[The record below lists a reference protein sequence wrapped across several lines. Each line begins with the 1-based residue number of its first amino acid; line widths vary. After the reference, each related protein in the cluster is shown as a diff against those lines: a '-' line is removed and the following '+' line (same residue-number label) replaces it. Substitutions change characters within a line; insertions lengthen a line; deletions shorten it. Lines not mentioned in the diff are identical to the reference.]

1 MESSGQSEFS
11 DSPRKVYSLTFWQ
24 NFILTL
30 ACAAGLIS
38 LVADG
43 PLWLT
48 LTAGTSA
55 IATLICIITTG
66 RLRQ

>member
-11 DSPRKVYSLTFWQ
+11 SSPKKAYSLSFWQ
-24 NFILTL
+24 NFLLTI

-48 LTAGTSA
+48 LTAGTLA
-55 IATLICIITTG
+55 IATLIWIITTG
-66 RLRQ
+66 RMR

>member
-11 DSPRKVYSLTFWQ
+11 NSPKKVYSLTFWQ
-24 NFILTL
+24 NFLLTL

-38 LVADG
+38 LVADV

-48 LTAGTSA
+48 LTAGTLA
-55 IATLICIITTG
+55 IATLIYIITTG
-66 RLRQ
+66 RMR